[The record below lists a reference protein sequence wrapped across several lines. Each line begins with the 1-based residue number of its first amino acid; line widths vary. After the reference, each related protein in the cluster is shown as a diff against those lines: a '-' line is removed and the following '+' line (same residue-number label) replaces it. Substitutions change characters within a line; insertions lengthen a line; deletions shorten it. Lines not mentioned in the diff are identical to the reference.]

1 MTHPSAATAT
11 ATSTAPMKVP
21 SNLAFEFAVFRFVTI
36 SLCFCFL
43 CDVAFV
49 VVFIFCSTGTRRKCV
64 ACGTWKRAIADG
76 YSSCCCC
83 SAAIF
88 EIRRAY
94 FSYFCAASAA
104 SSRHIWIVLPLTVF
118 VAQRD
123 HNSNCKNNSKKKSK
137 REEKLMLSCA
147 LNISTFSFGFFY
159 PSYSVPR
166 LSPSLLPP
174 RSTAFLPRIGHLL
187 FFVCTFSARS
197 SSFFHSFFLPV
208 YFTSMCVRAPSW
220 QLCCHRCEGKRWR
233 GGAGTTAAQL
243 CACSWCWLGCERM
256 RAKET
261 VRPVRECDGR
271 EK

>member
-1 MTHPSAATAT
+1 MRMTHPTAAT
-11 ATSTAPMKVP
+11 ATSTAAMKVP

-36 SLCFCFL
+36 SFCFYFL
-43 CDVAFV
+43 SDVVFV

-76 YSSCCCC
+76 YSTCYCCC

-94 FSYFCAASAA
+94 FSYFAAA

-118 VAQRD
+118 VTKRD
-123 HNSNCKNNSKKKSK
+123 HNSNCNNSRKGS
-137 REEKLMLSCA
+137 RRDEKLMLSCA
-147 LNISTFSFGFFY
+147 LNISTFSSGFFY

-166 LSPSLLPP
+166 LSPSLLSPSHLSP
-174 RSTAFLPRIGHLL
+174 RSTAFLPRVGHLL

-208 YFTSMCVRAPSW
+208 YFTSMYVRAPSW
-220 QLCCHRCEGKRWR
+220 QLCCD
-233 GGAGTTAAQL
+233 
-243 CACSWCWLGCERM
+243 WCKGER
-256 RAKET
+256 
-261 VRPVRECDGR
+261 
-271 EK
+271 